1 VSERAV
7 PIAILHERIGGRKD
21 AVAPRKVLLSESSG
35 FQYTPSNT
43 YRQCLIRREPME
55 TLRNLTFGLSNIIWG
70 WPDVIPLLVV
80 VLIGTGCI
88 TTFYL
93 GWIQIRK
100 FRHGANVIRGWYDN
114 PNDEGDINHF
124 QALTTALSATVGIG
138 NIAGVATAIH
148 YGGPGALFWMWVTA
162 VFGMALKYAECTL
175 SMRYRVIHEDG
186 SASGGPMY
194 YIEKGLGRSWK
205 PMAIFF
211 AICAVIS
218 SFGSGNAVQAFTMAD
233 QLRAD
238 LGIRTW
244 IIGLVNAT
252 IIGLVILGGI
262 KRIGRV
268 TSKLTPFMAVLY
280 VAGGL
285 FVLLINADKIPGL
298 LGLIV
303 TSAFKPAAQI
313 GGFAGGAFIF
323 MLTWGVKRGL
333 FSNESGQGS
342 APIAHAAAKT
352 KEPVREGVVA
362 MLGPFV
368 DTLVICSITGLVIL
382 STNVWK
388 EQKFDRVPFGPQAG
402 LTVVQS
408 EATVGMNGRVSDEDL
423 ASGEFSCWAG
433 YVDDCRIVRNH
444 CIVGSPLIVNDEGVE
459 FTGTIP
465 VEGGSV
471 DFGEL
476 PALWLEGEMMQ
487 NGSPLT
493 AWAFQRGLSPLGN
506 WGHLLVTFAV
516 FLFGI
521 STAISWSYY
530 GDRSIVYLVGH
541 RWVIP
546 YKMVFLVMHFFGAIF
561 TLEIVWGFGDCAL
574 GLMAIPNLVA
584 IIFLLPKIRD
594 LTSDYFSREHKRYR

>member
-1 VSERAV
+1 
-7 PIAILHERIGGRKD
+7 
-21 AVAPRKVLLSESSG
+21 
-35 FQYTPSNT
+35 
-43 YRQCLIRREPME
+43 ME
-55 TLRNLTFGLSNIIWG
+55 TLRNVTFGLSNIIWG

-80 VLIGTGCI
+80 ILLATGCI

-100 FRHGANVIRGWYDN
+100 FKHGIDVIRGWYDN
-114 PNDEGDINHF
+114 PDDEGDINHF

-175 SMRYRVIHEDG
+175 SMKYRVIHEDG

-194 YIEKGLGRSWK
+194 YIEKGLGQSWK
-205 PMAIFF
+205 PLAIFF
-211 AICAVIS
+211 AACAVIS

-244 IIGLVNAT
+244 MVGLFNVT
-252 IIGLVILGGI
+252 VIGLVILGGI

-268 TSKLTPFMAVLY
+268 TSKLAPFMAVVY

-285 FVLLINADKIPGL
+285 IVLLMNAEKLPGL
-298 LGLIV
+298 VGLIV
-303 TSAFKPAAQI
+303 TSAFQPAAQI

-362 MLGPFV
+362 MVGPFV

-382 STNVWK
+382 STGVWT
-388 EQKFDRVPFGPQAG
+388 EQKPDRVPFGPQAA
-402 LTVVQS
+402 LTVM
-408 EATVGMNGRVSDEDL
+408 EPDATVQPNGVVLQEDL
-423 ASGEFSCWAG
+423 TTGDLFCEAGCIGECK
-433 YVDDCRIVRNH
+433 IVRNH
-444 CIVGSPLIVNDEGVE
+444 CVISDPRIVFDDGTV
-459 FTGTIP
+459 FTGKIP
-465 VEGGSV
+465 IIDGNV
-471 DFGEL
+471 DYGAL
-476 PALWLEGEMMQ
+476 PDLWLEGGMLQ

-493 AWAFQRGLSPLGN
+493 AWAFQRGLSPFGN
-506 WGHLLVTFAV
+506 WGHLIVTFAV

-530 GDRSIVYLVGH
+530 GDRSIVYLVG
-541 RWVIP
+541 RGGAFP
-546 YKMVFLVMHFFGAIF
+546 YKIVFLIMHFLGAVF
-561 TLEIVWGFGDCAL
+561 SLEIVWGFGDCAL
-574 GLMAIPNLVA
+574 GLMAFPNLIA
-584 IIFLLPKIRD
+584 IFFLLPKIRE
-594 LTSDYFSREHKRYR
+594 LTKDYFSRKHERYK